1 MPLAARITDPV
12 SHPLPPVLSGGPGS
26 PTVLIG
32 GLPAWR
38 ALPAA
43 LGAAVQAASG
53 AADALMKTPLMTPVD
68 AKLLLANVNA
78 TMTHAA
84 AQAAALGNPTAAAI
98 ASAAL
103 QSLQATDIALTTTW
117 TAASAAP
124 GGQPAASMAYT
135 TGLQMATIGAA
146 SAVFTAIGAAF
157 DLHACAT
164 PMGHGPGLVAVGS
177 AVVMVNNLPLARQG
191 DCVMEAAGGANP
203 IVMGCAAVDVGG

>member
-26 PTVLIG
+26 ANVLIG

-43 LGAAVQAASG
+43 LGAAVQAASS
-53 AADALMKTPLMTPVD
+53 AADALMKAALMTPVE
-68 AKLLLANVNA
+68 AKLLLANVH
-78 TMTHAA
+78 TTLTLAA
-84 AQAAALGNPTAAAI
+84 AQAAPLGAATATATAAA
-98 ASAAL
+98 AL
-103 QSLQATDIALTTTW
+103 QALQATDIALTATW
-117 TAASAAP
+117 TAASVAP
-124 GGQPAASMAYT
+124 GGQPAASLAYT
-135 TGLQMATIGAA
+135 TGIQMATIAAA

-164 PMGHGPGLVAVGS
+164 PLGHGPGLVTVGS
-177 AVVMVNNLPLARQG
+177 AVVLVNNLPLARQG